1 MTCERCGDNNKGL
14 GNIQGSKPEYICGPY
29 CFRWIYCDSSLRNLL
44 KSNGGEYTT
53 PCGLKVKVTV
63 ERSKAE

>member
-14 GNIQGSKPEYICGPY
+14 GNIQGSKPEYICGPQ
-29 CFRWIYCDSSLRNLL
+29 CFRWIYCYSAMRNLL
-44 KSNGGEYTT
+44 RVNGGEYTT
-53 PCGLKVKVTV
+53 PCKLKIKVTV